1 MNATLAKM
9 KSDKANDNVLNEVIE
24 IIEKRAISGEY
35 NVSVNINIKHRYD
48 IVNKLIKLG
57 YKVKICPMQY
67 SLNGKY

>member
-9 KSDKANDNVLNEVIE
+9 KSDKANDNVLNEVIK

-57 YKVKICPMQY
+57 YKVKNYPHAIFIEW
-67 SLNGKY
+67 